1 MTQKRTIHPY
11 NAQLKSL
18 AKQIRNNSTF
28 AEILLWNEL
37 KNKQIMGYD
46 FHRQKPILNYIVDF
60 FCIELNLAIEVD
72 GITHDT
78 EQQFEN
84 DNIRQKEIEQLG
96 ISFLRF
102 EDDEIKT
109 QIEAVVNEIKNYIE
123 NHKPYK

>member
-1 MTQKRTIHPY
+1 MNQKRNIHQY